1 MKKASVLLVAIALAL
16 FGLAACGGDDDDDSG
31 ETTAAET
38 TTTDTAAAD
47 GGAGGGGAVQITT
60 TEGISYDEKSAQAP
74 AGAVTVS
81 YDNMADIPHDV
92 TIEDE
97 SGQELAATDVITG
110 STAETTVDLQPGNYT
125 FYCSVPG
132 HREQGMEGT
141 LTVD

>member
-16 FGLAACGGDDDDDSG
+16 FGLAACGDDDDDDG
-31 ETTAAET
+31 GDETTAAET
-38 TTTDTAAAD
+38 TTDTAA
-47 GGAGGGGAVQITT
+47 GGAGGGGAVDITT
-60 TEGISYDEKSAQAP
+60 TEGISYDETSAQAP
-74 AGAVTVS
+74 AGTVTVT

-97 SGQELAATDVITG
+97 SGQELGATDVITG
-110 STAETTVDLQPGNYT
+110 STAETTVELQPGTYT

-132 HREQGMEGT
+132 HRDQGMEGT